1 MRLYS
6 LFFVTFLHVPHHN
19 KILQYQCYRPIIN
32 PLTNVLCRSIIMLH
46 MRTVWDRQGWCT
58 TLKLPRNKVY
68 LHEGAP
74 LSLSS
79 PRLPYHAIIV
89 LSTAYQWM
97 AGAMH
102 CVYDIRGWLGAAN
115 AGAWCHNGHDTTVNH
130 TMIIWRCNFLDRDP
144 SMMVH
149 TIDTNGL
156 LPTNEDHSPLP
167 IHVGN
172 KVYMIWRWIG
182 GIDSTLRPK

>member
-1 MRLYS
+1 MLSSY
-6 LFFVTFLHVPHHN
+6 
-19 KILQYQCYRPIIN
+19 YRPINECFIPQYHYVAYEN
-32 PLTNVLCRSIIMLH
+32 GLGPSRLVHDAEIATKRGV
-46 MRTVWDRQGWCT
+46 
-58 TLKLPRNKVY
+58 

-97 AGAMH
+97 AGAMY

-167 IHVGN
+167 IHVRN
-172 KVYMIWRWIG
+172 KVYMIWRWIC

>member
-6 LFFVTFLHVPHHN
+6 LFCVTFLHVPHHN

-32 PLTNVLCRSIIMLH
+32 PLTNVLCRSIILLYMG
-46 MRTVWDRQGWCT
+46 TVWDRQGWCT

-97 AGAMH
+97 TGAMH
-102 CVYDIRGWLGAAN
+102 CVYDIRGWLGAAGTFQFWV
-115 AGAWCHNGHDTTVNH
+115 AEIGHKLKNTLFDWNWKVVVPKWKNTTA
-130 TMIIWRCNFLDRDP
+130 
-144 SMMVH
+144 
-149 TIDTNGL
+149 
-156 LPTNEDHSPLP
+156 DH
-167 IHVGN
+167 
-172 KVYMIWRWIG
+172 
-182 GIDSTLRPK
+182 RP

>member
-1 MRLYS
+1 MPLRFVYIAYFAL
-6 LFFVTFLHVPHHN
+6 LFCNVPHHN
-19 KILQYQCYRPIIN
+19 IILQTSAII
-32 PLTNVLCRSIIMLH
+32 PLSTHKRMLYTTVSLCCIWGRFG
-46 MRTVWDRQGWCT
+46 TVKAGARRWNCHEIRG
-58 TLKLPRNKVY
+58 V

-97 AGAMH
+97 AGAIH

-130 TMIIWRCNFLDRDP
+130 AMIIWRCNFLDRDP

-172 KVYMIWRWIG
+172 KVYMIWR
-182 GIDSTLRPK
+182 